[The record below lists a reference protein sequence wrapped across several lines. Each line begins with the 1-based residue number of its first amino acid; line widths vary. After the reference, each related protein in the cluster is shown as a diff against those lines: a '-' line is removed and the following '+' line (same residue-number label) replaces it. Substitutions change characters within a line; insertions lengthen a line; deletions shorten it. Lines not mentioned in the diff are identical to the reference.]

1 MDSTPSSPDPFSG
14 SLPRRFG
21 RYELLEELGRGGAG
35 VIFKAR
41 QPGLDRL
48 CAVKMLHE
56 HSGTQAVRTELLMS
70 EARAAATLD
79 HSNIVGIY
87 EVGEAE
93 GHHFY
98 SMEFVEGENLS
109 AFVRSRMVSAQKAAF
124 YAHKIAAAIEYAH
137 SRGVTHCDLKPANVI
152 MDQRGEPQITDF
164 GLARQIGATAGGLSD
179 PASGA
184 GSPNFMAPEQASD
197 RFGSIGPRTDVF
209 GLGAILYYLLTD
221 RPPFRGETLD
231 DTIRAVTQLDPVR
244 PRALRPGVPVDLE
257 TICLKCLEKRPG
269 RRYQS
274 MQEVTE
280 ELHRFL
286 RDEPIHARRITQI
299 ERGWRF
305 ARRHPAISGLAAATF
320 LLLLV
325 IAIGSPIAA
334 YRIDQARQTAEIQ
347 QRRAEANELR
357 VRRQLYAAHLQ
368 EAAQAV
374 ESSDSLRARDL
385 LQGLSPSMP
394 TSKSASVSSASAPGA
409 GTTDLRGWEWRYLA
423 AQSRGD
429 DEEGLPRGTIPLV
442 DLALVGDGHEL
453 VALRA
458 DGTLMSQ
465 RMTNRV
471 TGAARE
477 LGESGPTN
485 QPGRLCISLDQRRV
499 AVARVDL
506 VTTQTVVRV
515 VDRVGW
521 REESRFT
528 VDGGVLNLA
537 FERNSAGLV
546 LAVSKVDGRF
556 VNTSLVRC
564 GLNGAGMKQL
574 LELPKSIR
582 LSLPTFNSDASRVA
596 IARDDASLEV
606 RDVAGAEP
614 PLALAGHGFEPGWVQ
629 LITGFEFFPDGRRMV
644 SAGVDKTA
652 RIWDLKTGQELA
664 VLRGHSDVVQ
674 GLAVSED
681 NRWVA
686 TSSRDRTVR
695 IWDAATGA
703 PAGTLR
709 SRDSVPIGLIFTRDG
724 SSLVSIL
731 SNGDSRFWSVRTA
744 IERTLPAAAL
754 DKGILWSEQLADG
767 LHWWSSTPDQ
777 KWELHRLGTAAP
789 IAQITDTNH
798 ANLRSRTFHPGTQ
811 RLAYVSTDGTV
822 TIQNLSN
829 GALRNWNSG
838 VSNSIATVR
847 FSADGR
853 LLAVGLGSSMHRLGS
868 DTNRIQVWDVE
879 SGRVIQNFV
888 GAAEIHVFSPDNRWL
903 ASSDSHGKVQLNDL
917 SRGGTRLL
925 GAHRSQVPGLAF
937 SPDSSELASA
947 CTDGTIKLWNVR
959 SGAEVATLETQT
971 SGVLCVVYSPAGDRL
986 LSGSLDGALQIWD
999 ARARLR
1005 LATFHRHS
1013 KGITSLA
1020 FRDADTLVSG
1030 GLDAIRIWQAD
1041 PQPQPASDGSAMES
1055 AVPTQTGGRRS

>member
-1 MDSTPSSPDPFSG
+1 MDSTPSRPDPIAG

-79 HSNIVGIY
+79 HPNIVGIY

-109 AFVRSRMVSAQKAAF
+109 AFVRSRMVSAQKAAH

-137 SRGVTHCDLKPANVI
+137 SRGVTHCDLKPANVLI
-152 MDQRGEPQITDF
+152 DQRGEPQITDF
-164 GLARQIGATAGGLSD
+164 GLARPIGANAKASSD
-179 PASGA
+179 PTSGA

-221 RPPFRGETLD
+221 RPPFRGETLN

-244 PRALRPGVPVDLE
+244 PRALRPGVPIDLE

-280 ELHRFL
+280 ELGRFL
-286 RDEPIHARRITQI
+286 RDEPVHARRITQI

-305 ARRHPAISGLAAATF
+305 ARRHPAISGFATATF
-320 LLLLV
+320 ALLLV
-325 IAIGSPIAA
+325 IAVGSPIAA
-334 YRIDQARQTAEIQ
+334 YRIDQARQSAEIQ

-385 LQGLSPSMP
+385 LQGLSPSLP
-394 TSKSASVSSASAPGA
+394 TSQPRSGES
-409 GTTDLRGWEWRYLA
+409 TDLRGWEWRYLA

-429 DEEGLPRGTIPLV
+429 DEEGLPRGTFPLV
-442 DLALVGDGHEL
+442 DLALVGDGPEL
-453 VALRA
+453 VALRS

-465 RMTNRV
+465 RMTNRIAG
-471 TGAARE
+471 TGRE

-485 QPGRLCISLDQRRV
+485 QPSRLCVSLDQRRL
-499 AVARVDL
+499 AIARVDL
-506 VTTQTVVRV
+506 VTTQSVVRV
-515 VDRVGW
+515 VDRIGW

-528 VDGGVLNLA
+528 VEGGILNLA
-537 FERNSAGLV
+537 FDRNSGGLI
-546 LAVSKVDGRF
+546 LAVSRYDGRF
-556 VNTSLVRC
+556 VNTSLFRSRLDGS
-564 GLNGAGMKQL
+564 GLQKL
-574 LELPKSIR
+574 SELPKSIR
-582 LSLPTFNSDASRVA
+582 LSLPTFNADGTRVA

-606 RDVAGAEP
+606 RDVAGVEP
-614 PLALAGHGFEPGWVQ
+614 PRALAGHGFEPGWVQ

-731 SNGDSRFWSVRTA
+731 SNGDCRFWSVRTA

-754 DKGILWSEQLADG
+754 DKGILWSEQLPDG
-767 LHWWSSTPDQ
+767 LHWWSSTPEQ
-777 KWELHRLGTAAP
+777 KWELHRLGTAGP

-811 RLAYVSTDGTV
+811 RLAYVATDGTV
-822 TIQNLSN
+822 TIQSLP
-829 GALRNWNSG
+829 GGGLRRLNSG
-838 VSNSIATVR
+838 VSNSIATAR
-847 FSADGR
+847 FSTDGR

-868 DTNRIQVWDVE
+868 GTNQIQVWDVD
-879 SGRVIQNFV
+879 SGRVIQSFV

-917 SRGGTRLL
+917 TRGGTRLL
-925 GAHRSQVPGLAF
+925 GSHRTQVPGLAF

-947 CTDGTIKLWNVR
+947 CTDGTIKIWNVH
-959 SGAEVATLETQT
+959 SGSELATLETQT
-971 SGVLCVVYSPAGDRL
+971 SGVLCVAYSPAGDRL
-986 LSGSLDGALQIWD
+986 ISGSLDGVLQVWD

-1041 PQPQPASDGSAMES
+1041 PHPHPSGDGATMES
-1055 AVPTQTGGRRS
+1055 AVPTQPGGRRS